1 MDSRQGDQNMTM
13 KIDAELLAKA
23 RIVAEKLVTENRN
36 SETIKVSDTSKVT
49 VTKDETLLDLV
60 LSDFSTNN
68 GSTFYVGLGKNI

>member
-1 MDSRQGDQNMTM
+1 MTM